1 MKKQLVMALL
11 AAGALAGMSGCSEG
25 DSATINIDA
34 PTTTNNNSGGG
45 DGGGNGGGNGGDGG
59 GDGGGPT
66 PSSCPAGTTEITAG
80 TCRLSGTYLDDL
92 TLAAGNVYELDGR
105 VNVGNGNC
113 LLASSTTCD
122 NGDALVNATLT
133 IEPG

>member
-45 DGGGNGGGNGGDGG
+45 DGGGNGGGNGGGSTAIINCGSSGANCDAGNGTLLLVAAGG
-59 GDGGGPT
+59 GG
-66 PSSCPAGTTEITAG
+66 AGFPLLVPFLGRFCITVEP
-80 TCRLSGTYLDDL
+80 CLSK
-92 TLAAGNVYELDGR
+92 
-105 VNVGNGNC
+105 
-113 LLASSTTCD
+113 LL
-122 NGDALVNATLT
+122 
-133 IEPG
+133 